1 MTDPW
6 VLPQASAPAARAG
19 EPGAPAFP
27 TAAADGSERFPIGS
41 EAGWRADPTVP
52 GQLRLWDGK
61 HWTDHVR
68 SLELESDQA
77 RPLGSIRT
85 NTSLRAWALMAQL
98 TLGLWIAVSCIAM
111 LWQIATLN
119 TLEVWS
125 LQPGDLH
132 EGEARDLLRQTI
144 LIVVAQLLVHV
155 VSVAFLLVWI
165 GVARNDRY
173 INKALLRGSTG
184 GAVIGWLIIFLRV
197 KISHRRSPT
206 CGTRPTRLGRATGH
220 VPSHEPPRRSSW
232 PTGCCASSPRG
243 SSWSCCSAPVTPSAP
258 WTGSGTRSSASSSAP
273 GSSSPRP
280 CVSSSSSPGSPTS
293 FGGGQPAPIHGPP
306 RPSPR
311 PSRGPERGRP
321 LRGGA
326 GPA

>member
-19 EPGAPAFP
+19 EPGPPAFP

-197 KISHRRSPT
+197 KISRQTLTDLWHASNPARAGDGPRAGSRATPPLVLAYWLLRFFT
-206 CGTRPTRLGRATGH
+206 PWVVLVVLLRARDAIGTVDRLRDSIFGLILGTGFLVAATVCLIVVITRVTDQLRGRAAS
-220 VPSHEPPRRSSW
+220 PDPR
-232 PTGCCASSPRG
+232 AA
-243 SSWSCCSAPVTPSAP
+243 API
-258 WTGSGTRSSASSSAP
+258 SASFTRA
-273 GSSSPRP
+273 
-280 CVSSSSSPGSPTS
+280 
-293 FGGGQPAPIHGPP
+293 
-306 RPSPR
+306 
-311 PSRGPERGRP
+311 
-321 LRGGA
+321 
-326 GPA
+326 